1 MSMTATMATWGRGTA
16 RAFLLLL
23 SLLSASNAMAALDV
37 RLTAAVDEKRLTV
50 SGTTNLPDG
59 TELLV
64 SLMDSEG
71 IYRPDGRVIVSRGTF
86 RAGPISPPLNREC
99 TLNIISNI
107 AIYQPAN
114 VRSIIGDCGEMLAGN
129 LVVKGSL
136 GGLIVSYHDRI
147 VLSNKV
153 VMNRKRAVAAPKTA
167 PQKKLATFNRYSSY
181 CALKAS
187 GRKDLPPIPESLMLR

>member
-1 MSMTATMATWGRGTA
+1 M
-16 RAFLLLL
+16 FLLMLL
-23 SLLSASNAMAALDV
+23 VLSASNAMALDV

-50 SGTTNLPDG
+50 GGTTNLPDG

-64 SLMDSEG
+64 SLVDSEG
-71 IYRPDGRVIVSRGTF
+71 IYRPDGKVIVSKGTF
-86 RAGPISPPLNREC
+86 RTGPISPPLNKEC

-107 AIYQPAN
+107 AIYQPAK

-147 VLSNKV
+147 VLSNV
-153 VMNRKRAVAAPKTA
+153 VMNRKRGVAAPKIA
-167 PQKKLATFNRYSSY
+167 PQRKLQTFNRYSSY